1 MDSLGAVLA
10 IATLASLT
18 GVELCVAAFFH
29 PTLER
34 LDDAAR
40 AVARAR
46 SAVVLGRVMP
56 LWYIAAL
63 IAAGLATGQAI
74 VSGGMLPAAL
84 WVVCTVGLI
93 AVIVVTVVVLV
104 PLNTTLA
111 ASGPGGPGGE
121 AESHRRTAA
130 RWDALHRG
138 RTLALGVVLLVE
150 VTATRL

>member
-1 MDSLGAVLA
+1 MDSSAAVLA
-10 IATLASLT
+10 IVALASLT

-34 LDDAAR
+34 LGDAAR
-40 AVARAR
+40 AFGRAR
-46 SAVVLGRVMP
+46 SAAALGRVMP

-63 IAAGLATGQAI
+63 FAAGLATGQAF
-74 VSGGMLPAAL
+74 VSGGTLPAAL
-84 WVVCTVGLI
+84 WVVCTAALI

-111 ASGPGGPGGE
+111 AGDGGGDME
-121 AESHRRTAA
+121 AHRRISA

-138 RTLALGVVLLVE
+138 RTLVLGCILLLE
-150 VTATRL
+150 VTATCL